1 MKKSREAKGLID
13 SLIPLGMIAGT
24 AIGVIVSLFF
34 KPSFLVFS
42 VSIGAGIGYL
52 VGVIAY
58 VIYSK
63 KGKG

>member
-1 MKKSREAKGLID
+1 MKKSREAKDLID
-13 SLIPLGMIAGT
+13 SLIPFGMIAGT
-24 AIGVIVSLFF
+24 AIGVIAAIFF

-42 VSIGAGIGYL
+42 VSLGAGIGYF

-63 KGKG
+63 KGK